1 MFDVGILLLSDSI
14 RRRLLGDIS
23 HIPITTYAQAMR
35 VAVKYS
41 MDDVQAAIVRVVEL
55 YRNAGGR
62 AAIAKLAF
70 VAEFPDHFD
79 KGTIREIFVRVGST
93 YYRPSGHDLG
103 PLLAYPNL
111 LALMMQYREESN
123 KPNQNQAVWDEEP
136 QAPPDVRFRFADL
149 EPPSITPEEKWL
161 DEQLKSLG
169 FS

>member
-1 MFDVGILLLSDSI
+1 
-14 RRRLLGDIS
+14 
-23 HIPITTYAQAMR
+23 MR
-35 VAVKYS
+35 IAVKYS
-41 MDDVQAAIVRVVEL
+41 MDDVQAAIVRVVDSQ
-55 YRNAGGR
+55 RAGGR

-70 VAEFPDHFD
+70 VAEFPDRFA
-79 KGTIREIFVRVGST
+79 KGTIREVFYRVGAT

-123 KPNQNQAVWDEEP
+123 KQNKKEAIWDEKP
-136 QAPPDVRFRFADL
+136 RAVPPVRFSNAYV